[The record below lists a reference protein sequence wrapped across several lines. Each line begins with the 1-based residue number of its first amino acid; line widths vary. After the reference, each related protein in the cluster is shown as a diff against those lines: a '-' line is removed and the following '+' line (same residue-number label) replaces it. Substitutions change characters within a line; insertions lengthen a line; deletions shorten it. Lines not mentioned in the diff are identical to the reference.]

1 MLIFWAG
8 RLTIVTNYATINVM
22 KIELPAINS
31 AQNITGLSRN
41 EAAFLSL
48 LAEKEQ
54 AIFRF
59 SDALE
64 FWQDAP
70 ATRSALS
77 RLQQGSWLK
86 RIERGLYMV
95 VPLDAGPGR
104 MWSENSLVIAS
115 YLLNRGAIAYW
126 SALHYWNLTE
136 QLPRT
141 VFIQSP
147 LRKSKR
153 ELTVAGIRYQFM
165 TIRPQRFFGLVKQPI
180 NGHILQLTDR
190 EKTLIDAADRP
201 DLTGGIRQLVGTLQ
215 EHWRELDWQKVDDYL
230 VQFDSGAVVKRLG
243 YLVDVLALPI
253 PDRNLRLQQWQEH
266 LTAGIALLEPGSQQT
281 GPTLRRWRVRDNGN
295 LALQSMR

>member
-1 MLIFWAG
+1 M
-8 RLTIVTNYATINVM
+8 TNDTHDVIISIM
-22 KIELPAINS
+22 KNQAYTINS

-41 EAAFLSL
+41 EAAFLSF

-77 RLQQGSWLK
+77 RLQQGNWLK

-104 MWSENSLVIAS
+104 MWAENSLVIAS
-115 YLLNRGAIAYW
+115 YLLQRGAIAYW

-141 VFIQSP
+141 VFLQS
-147 LRKSKR
+147 LQRKAKR
-153 ELTVAGIRYQFM
+153 ELTVAGIRYQFI
-165 TIRPQRFFGLVKQPI
+165 TIQPQRFFGLVKQPI
-180 NGHILQLTDR
+180 NRHILQLTDR
-190 EKTLIDAADRP
+190 EKTLIDAADRT
-201 DLTGGIRQLVGTLQ
+201 DLTGGIRQLVSTLQ
-215 EHWRELDWQKVDDYL
+215 EHWREFDWQKVDDYL

-253 PDRNLRLQQWQEH
+253 PDRNLRLQQWKEH
-266 LTAGIALLEPGSQQT
+266 LTAGIALLEPGSPRT
-281 GPTLRRWRVRDNGN
+281 GPTLRRWRIRDNGN

>member
-1 MLIFWAG
+1 
-8 RLTIVTNYATINVM
+8 M
-22 KIELPAINS
+22 KNQIYTINS
-31 AQNITGLSRN
+31 AQNITGLSKN

-77 RLQQGSWLK
+77 RLQQGNWLK

-115 YLLNRGAIAYW
+115 YLLQRGAIAYW
-126 SALHYWNLTE
+126 SALYYWNLTE

-141 VFIQSP
+141 VFLQSP
-147 LRKSKR
+147 QRKAKR
-153 ELTVAGIRYQFM
+153 ELTVAGIRYQFI

-180 NGHILQLTDR
+180 NRHILQLTDR

-201 DLTGGIRQLVGTLQ
+201 DLTGGIRQLVKTLQ

-253 PDRNLRLQQWQEH
+253 PDRNLRLQQWKEH
-266 LTAGIALLEPGSQQT
+266 LTAGIALLEPGSPRT
-281 GPTLRRWRVRDNGN
+281 GPTLRRWRIRDNGN